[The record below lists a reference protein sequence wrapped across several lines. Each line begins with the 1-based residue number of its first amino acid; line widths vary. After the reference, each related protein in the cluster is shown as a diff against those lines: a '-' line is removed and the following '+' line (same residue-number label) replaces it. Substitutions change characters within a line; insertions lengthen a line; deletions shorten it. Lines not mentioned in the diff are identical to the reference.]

1 MALWASRV
9 QIPSPAPGDNVKRF
23 EWVEHPS
30 DVGFRAYGRDLAE
43 AFENAA
49 LALFEVMVDT
59 RKVEPRDEV
68 AIELNAEDEKALLYD
83 WLERFL
89 YLHDARGL
97 VMSKF
102 KVEEIK
108 RSNGSFE
115 LRARAWGERFDPKR
129 HDARTEV
136 KAVTYHMM
144 EIKRGRGRC
153 SVQAVVDI

>member
-1 MALWASRV
+1 M
-9 QIPSPAPGDNVKRF
+9 KKF

-30 DVGFRAYGRDLAE
+30 DIGFRAYGKDLAE

-49 LALFEVMVDT
+49 LAFFEVMVDT
-59 RKVEPRDEV
+59 SKVEPREEV
-68 AIELNAEDEKALLYD
+68 KVELGAEDEKALLYD

-89 YLHDARGL
+89 YLHDAKGL

-102 KVEEIK
+102 EIEELERSGGGFRIK
-108 RSNGSFE
+108 
-115 LRARAWGERFDPKR
+115 AKAWGERFDPKK
-129 HDARTEV
+129 HEARTAV

-144 EIKRGRGRC
+144 EIKREKGKC

>member
-1 MALWASRV
+1 M
-9 QIPSPAPGDNVKRF
+9 KRF

-30 DVGFRAYGRDLAE
+30 DIGFQAYGRNIAE

-49 LALFEVMVDT
+49 LALFEVMIDT
-59 RKVEPRDEV
+59 SKVEPREETT
-68 AIELNAEDEKALLYD
+68 IELEAEDEKALLYD

-102 KVEEIK
+102 KVERIE
-108 RSNGSFE
+108 RSNGRFK
-115 LRARAWGERFDPKR
+115 LRARVWGERFDPKK

-136 KAVTYHMM
+136 KAITYHMM
-144 EIKRGRGRC
+144 EIKREPGKC
-153 SVQAVVDI
+153 FVQAVVDI